1 MHAYRLSD
9 GQQMWIRPIEP
20 GDAWRIQEGV
30 RLLSAETIHRRFL
43 GAKPRFTAR
52 ELRYLTEVDQVNH
65 LALVAVSVATGR
77 LVAVARCVRL
87 PDQPDTAEW
96 AIVVADPLQ
105 GKGLGTHLVRALADA
120 AAAQGIRRFTGTVA
134 GENRAV
140 MRLLAHVT
148 DHFEATLPSHGTREV
163 VVEL

>member
-20 GDAWRIQEGV
+20 GDAWRIQEGL
-30 RLLSAETIHRRFL
+30 RLLSV
-43 GAKPRFTAR
+43 
-52 ELRYLTEVDQVNH
+52 TEVDQVNH

-105 GKGLGTHLVRALADA
+105 GKGLGTHLVRALADEA
-120 AAAQGIRRFTGTVA
+120 MAQGIRRFTATMD

-140 MRLLAHVT
+140 LRLLARVT
-148 DHFEATLPSHGTREV
+148 DHFEASAISGGVRELVGV
-163 VVEL
+163 V